1 MDWMRKKAQVLV
13 LAFGISSVVQGGDG
27 SPSPVDPAEVSL
39 SPFVYTGIVD
49 TADATGSGA
58 VAIHPRLVLGCAHVN
73 FTEANTWYP
82 NGAIRWIWKWNQSA
96 YPENSDGTTLTGYF
110 HFSAYR
116 ANALR
121 FGMDSPRTFAVDFV
135 ANYSATQDLAGGS
148 AAGWVEDGR
157 TALTSGQKSKL
168 ISGYPS
174 GRYPVD
180 DPLEYRMHSTEFTDD
195 MEVDRDNYLGL
206 DGVETGAG
214 NSGGPVWVWN
224 GTGWDFAGV
233 LVSGLEAGVDGWSSI
248 GVCALNSGSWGIISS
263 ALRQTRTAGHLF
275 KKTFPLVG
283 APVAIPDQASVGL
296 TFTASGLVGLIQ
308 GVKVSLGVTHQRQ
321 GDLIITLRSPSGK
334 TVTLLSAVAK
344 NKSSRANLSWSKRAV
359 SGFANLPANGTWTLT
374 VRDAYRQHTGSV
386 QSGSLEITTR

>member
-1 MDWMRKKAQVLV
+1 MKGRAWVLV
-13 LAFGISSVVQGGDG
+13 LILGISPVVHGGPG
-27 SPSPVDPAEVSL
+27 FPSPVDPAEVTL
-39 SPFVYTGIVD
+39 SPFAYTGIVE

-73 FTEANTWYP
+73 FTEANTWHP
-82 NGAIRWIWKWNQSA
+82 NGAIRWFWKWNQGF
-96 YPENSDGTTLTGYF
+96 YPEISDGTMLTGYF
-110 HFSAYR
+110 HFSTYR
-116 ANALR
+116 GNALR
-121 FGMDSPRTFAVDFV
+121 LGMDSPRTFAVDFV
-135 ANYSATQDLAGGS
+135 ANYSTTRDLAGGY
-148 AAGWVEDGR
+148 AAGWVEDGKA
-157 TALTSGQKSKL
+157 ALTTGGRSKL

-180 DPLEYRMHSTEFTDD
+180 DPLEYRMHSTEFAED

-214 NSGGPVWVWN
+214 NSGGPVWVWE
-224 GTGWDFAGV
+224 GEDWAFAGV
-233 LVSGLEAGVDGWSSI
+233 LVSGLEESLDGFSSI
-248 GVCALNSGSWGIISS
+248 GVCSLNSGGWGVITS
-263 ALRQTRTAGHLF
+263 ALRQTKTAGSLLQR
-275 KKTFPLVG
+275 TFSLGGVP
-283 APVAIPDQASVGL
+283 AAIPDQSSL
-296 TFTASGLVGLIQ
+296 SRTFSASGLVGVIQ
-308 GVKVSLGVTHQRQ
+308 GVKLSLGVTHQRQ

>member
-1 MDWMRKKAQVLV
+1 MRGKAWVLV
-13 LAFGISSVVQGGDG
+13 LILGISPAVHGGAG
-27 SPSPVDPAEVSL
+27 FPSPVDPAEVTL
-39 SPFVYTGIVD
+39 SPFAYTGIVE

-73 FTEANTWYP
+73 FTEANTWHP
-82 NGAIRWIWKWNQSA
+82 NGAIRWFWKWNQGF
-96 YPENSDGTTLTGYF
+96 YPEISDGTMLTGYF
-110 HFSAYR
+110 HFSTYR
-116 ANALR
+116 GNALR
-121 FGMDSPRTFAVDFV
+121 LGMDSPRTFAVDFV
-135 ANYSATQDLAGGS
+135 ANYSTTRDLAGGY
-148 AAGWVEDGR
+148 AGGWVENGK
-157 TALTSGQKSKL
+157 TALTSGETSKL

-174 GRYPVD
+174 GRYAAE
-180 DPLEYRMHSTEFTDD
+180 DPLEYRMHSTEFTGN
-195 MEVDRDNYLGL
+195 MEVDWDNYLGL

-214 NSGGPVWVWN
+214 NSGGPVWVWD
-224 GTGWDFAGV
+224 GTDWAFSGV
-233 LVSGLEAGVDGWSSI
+233 LVSGLEAGVDGLSSI
-248 GVCALNSGSWGIISS
+248 GVCALNSGAWKLITS
-263 ALRQTRTAGHLF
+263 ALRQTKTAAHLF
-275 KKTFPLVG
+275 KKTFPSVG

-296 TFTASGLVGLIQ
+296 TFTASGLVGVIQ
-308 GVKVSLGVTHQRQ
+308 AVKVSLGVTHQRQ